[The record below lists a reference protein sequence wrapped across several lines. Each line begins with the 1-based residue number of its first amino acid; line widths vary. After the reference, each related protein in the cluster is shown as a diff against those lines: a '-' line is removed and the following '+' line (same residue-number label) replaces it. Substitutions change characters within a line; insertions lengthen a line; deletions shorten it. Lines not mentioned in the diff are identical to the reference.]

1 MISKHRL
8 AEIASLVGDPS
19 RAAMLHA
26 LGDGRALPAGALARE
41 AGVSAATASAHLAK
55 LAASGL
61 IRVQAVGRHRYF
73 RIGSA
78 DVGAALEA
86 LERLIPPARP
96 ATATS
101 LAPDARAL
109 REARLCYDHLAGALG
124 VSITRGLVERRAL
137 ILDAHGLAPGARA
150 SVEFARLGVDVDEVR
165 SGSRTLVRTCID
177 WTERREHLSGA
188 LGAAVASACFEQRW
202 IRRAPSTRIVRPTTV
217 GRRELAARLGV
228 TWE

>member
-8 AEIASLVGDPS
+8 AEVASLVGDPS

-26 LGDGRALPAGALARE
+26 LADGRALPAGALARE

-73 RIGSA
+73 RIGNA
-78 DVGAALEA
+78 DVGDALEA
-86 LERLIPPARP
+86 LERLIPPARS
-96 ATATS
+96 TTTN

-124 VSITRGLVERRAL
+124 VAITRALVERRAL

-165 SGSRTLVRTCID
+165 SGTRTLVRTCID

-202 IRRAPSTRIVRPTTV
+202 IRRTPSTRIVRPTTI